1 MSSGMR
7 LSGAKGTRVLNQPST
22 VPSETATQA
31 DELRRAQDALSRCQK
46 QLSAAQRISE
56 ALSQRIKL
64 QDLIEQALR
73 TTLEVLDAENGSLLL
88 ADAETKQLVFYHSIG
103 DKPVPQGVVIPW
115 TQGIAGSVFQSR
127 RAEIVVD
134 AQSDPRHFT
143 DIDLACGSV
152 TRDMITFPLKK
163 WEGDPIGVVQV
174 MNKRHGRL
182 NEEDVGILSIICA
195 LSATAIEQARL
206 FENTKLAEVAQMMG
220 DITHD
225 IKNLLMPVVCGAG
238 ILQTEINEL
247 LERLPD
253 VEIERAKA
261 SKELC
266 NEVIDMLKDDA
277 RRIQDRVKEIAD
289 CVKGLTTPLE
299 PAPCQIA
306 DVVSNVYKTLG
317 IMAQEKGVALKT
329 ERLEMLPPIVA
340 DERRLYNALYNLV
353 NNAIPEV
360 PPGGSVTARA
370 EHDSVA
376 DMITV
381 CIADTGKGMTPEIRD
396 RLFTSRA
403 LSSKPGG
410 TGLGTKIV
418 KDVIVAH
425 GGQIRVE
432 SELGRGSAFY
442 LTFPV
447 HPPTLQA

>member
-1 MSSGMR
+1 MSDS
-7 LSGAKGTRVLNQPST
+7 SSPT
-22 VPSETATQA
+22 VPQVSERLQTTQA
-31 DELRRAQDALSRCQK
+31 TLLQREKELA
-46 QLSAAQRISE
+46 AAQRISE

-73 TTLEVLDAENGSLLL
+73 TTLDVLDAENGSLLL
-88 ADAETKQLVFYHSIG
+88 ADVDSQQLVFYHSIG
-103 DKPVPQGVVIPW
+103 DKPVPNGTVIPW
-115 TQGIAGSVFQSR
+115 TQGIAGAVFQSR
-127 RAEIVVD
+127 KPEIVSD
-134 AQSDPRHFT
+134 AQKDPRHFAE
-143 DIDLACGSV
+143 IDLACGSV
-152 TRDMITFPLKK
+152 TRDMITYPLKK

-182 NEEDVGILSIICA
+182 DEQDVGILSIICA
-195 LSATAIEQARL
+195 LSAMAIEQARL
-206 FENTKLAEVAQMMG
+206 FEHTKLAEVAQMMG

-253 VEIERAKA
+253 IEIERAKA

-299 PAPCQIA
+299 LAPCQIA

-317 IMAQEKGVALKT
+317 VMALEKNVALKT
-329 ERLEMLPPIVA
+329 ERLEMLPPIIA
-340 DERRLYNALYNLV
+340 DERRLYNAFYNLV

-360 PPGGSVTARA
+360 PSGGSVTVSAQ
-370 EHDSVA
+370 HDAAA
-376 DMITV
+376 DTVTV
-381 CIADTGKGMTPEIRD
+381 CIADTGKGMKPEIRD
-396 RLFTSRA
+396 RLFTPRA

-418 KDVIVAH
+418 KDVVVAH

-432 SELGRGSAFY
+432 SELARGSAFY
-442 LTFPV
+442 LTFPI
-447 HPPTLQA
+447 HPPAARN

>member
-1 MSSGMR
+1 
-7 LSGAKGTRVLNQPST
+7 
-22 VPSETATQA
+22 
-31 DELRRAQDALSRCQK
+31 
-46 QLSAAQRISE
+46 
-56 ALSQRIKL
+56 
-64 QDLIEQALR
+64 
-73 TTLEVLDAENGSLLL
+73 
-88 ADAETKQLVFYHSIG
+88 
-103 DKPVPQGVVIPW
+103 
-115 TQGIAGSVFQSR
+115 
-127 RAEIVVD
+127 
-134 AQSDPRHFT
+134 
-143 DIDLACGSV
+143 
-152 TRDMITFPLKK
+152 MITIPLKK

-182 NEEDVGILSIICA
+182 NEEDVGILTIICA

-253 VEIERAKA
+253 IEIERAKA
-261 SKELC
+261 SRELC

-277 RRIQDRVKEIAD
+277 LRIQDRVKEIAD

-299 PAPCQIA
+299 LAPCQIA

-317 IMAQEKGVALKT
+317 IMAQEKQVALKT

-340 DERRLYNALYNLV
+340 DERRLYNAFYNLV

-360 PPGGSVTARA
+360 PRGGSVTVRA
-370 EHDSVA
+370 QHDPAA
-376 DMITV
+376 DTITV
-381 CIADTGKGMTPEIRD
+381 CIADTGKGMKPEIRD
-396 RLFTSRA
+396 RLFTPRTI
-403 LSSKPGG
+403 SSKPGG

-418 KDVIVAH
+418 KDVITAH

-432 SELGRGSAFY
+432 SEVGRGSAFY
-442 LTFPV
+442 LTFPM
-447 HPPTLQA
+447 HPPEK